1 MNPALYALAVPA
13 ALMVACVCGISY
25 SLGFRYGKRRTIERI
40 CKNGGVD
47 VKRLISVSEARD
59 CIQNII
65 GWALRLRRVHQDLAI
80 GGDTVTIPS
89 EWLKQ
94 CGVELSE
101 GDGSSATEHEP
112 ETEQETKVADAP
124 TETVD
129 HGRTK
134 VEHHHPIVRIRSKP
148 PWDW

>member
-80 GGDTVTIPS
+80 GGDTVKIPE

-101 GDGSSATEHEP
+101 GDGSSASASERPTADSS
-112 ETEQETKVADAP
+112 VADAP
-124 TETVD
+124 TATTGD

>member
-80 GGDTVTIPS
+80 GGDTVTIPA

-112 ETEQETKVADAP
+112 ETEQEKKGAV
-124 TETVD
+124 
-129 HGRTK
+129 
-134 VEHHHPIVRIRSKP
+134 
-148 PWDW
+148 

>member
-1 MNPALYALAVPA
+1 MNPALYALAFPA

-80 GGDTVTIPS
+80 GGDTVTIPA

-94 CGVELSE
+94 CGVELTE
-101 GDGSSATEHEP
+101 GDGSPAPAP
-112 ETEQETKVADAP
+112 ETEQETKAVSSVADAP
-124 TETVD
+124 TAKPST
-129 HGRTK
+129 T

>member
-25 SLGFRYGKRRTIERI
+25 SLGFRYGKRRTVERI
-40 CKNGGVD
+40 CKNGAVD

-65 GWALRLRRVHQDLAI
+65 GWALRLRRVHQDLAV
-80 GGDTVTIPS
+80 GGDSVKIPA

-94 CGVELSE
+94 CGVELTE
-101 GDGSSATEHEP
+101 GDGSPATEHEP
-112 ETEQETKVADAP
+112 ETEQETKKEGAV
-124 TETVD
+124 
-129 HGRTK
+129 
-134 VEHHHPIVRIRSKP
+134 
-148 PWDW
+148 

>member
-13 ALMVACVCGISY
+13 AVMVACVCGISY

-40 CKNGGVD
+40 CKNGEVD
-47 VKRLISVSEARD
+47 AKRLISVSEARD

-65 GWALRLRRVHQDLAI
+65 AWALRLRRVHQDLAI
-80 GGDTVTIPS
+80 GGDTVKIPA

-94 CGVELSE
+94 CGVELAE
-101 GDGSSATEHEP
+101 GDGSSAPEP
-112 ETEQETKVADAP
+112 ETEQETKAVSSVADAP
-124 TETVD
+124 TAKPST
-129 HGRTK
+129 T